1 MTSREFRERAGR
13 RARKAG
19 LRLEAALTQKLEEY
33 YQLLSRWNQKINL
46 TAFNLEDGTDEVFDR
61 LLIEPLAAARFLPP
75 EAVRWV
81 DIGTGGGSPA
91 IPLKLAAPTLS
102 LTMVEA
108 KTRKSAF
115 LREAVRRLDLFA
127 SVVENARFEELLA
140 RPDMHERAGV
150 VTIRAVRIETRTL
163 LALQAFLR
171 PGGELWLF
179 RGPSGPDSPSTV
191 PPPLSWQS
199 THPLLE
205 STRSRLVVLHKAV
218 ESPLASL

>member
-1 MTSREFRERAGR
+1 MTSREFRERTGR

-19 LRLEAALTQKLEEY
+19 LRVESTLTQLLEQY

-46 TAFNLEDGTDEVFDR
+46 TAFNLDEGSDDVFDR

-75 EAVRWV
+75 DAIRWV

-91 IPLKLAAPTLS
+91 IPLKLATPALN

-108 KTRKSAF
+108 KTRKCAF
-115 LREAVRRLDLFA
+115 LREAVRHLDLFA

-140 RPDMHERAGV
+140 RPDMHERADI
-150 VTIRAVRIETRTL
+150 VTVRAVRVETRTL
-163 LALQAFLR
+163 LALQALLR
-171 PGGELWLF
+171 PGGALWLF
-179 RGPSGPDSPSTV
+179 RGPAGPDAPSTV
-191 PPPLSWQS
+191 PPPLTWQS

-205 STRSRLVVLHKAV
+205 STRSRLVVLRKAP
-218 ESPLASL
+218 ESPLASR